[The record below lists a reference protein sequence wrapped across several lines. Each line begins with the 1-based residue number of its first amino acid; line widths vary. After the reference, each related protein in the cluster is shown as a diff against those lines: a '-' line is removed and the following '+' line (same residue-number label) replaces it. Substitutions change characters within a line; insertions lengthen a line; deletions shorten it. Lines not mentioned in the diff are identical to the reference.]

1 MGSSVQVEGS
11 ALERG
16 EEGQSQLS
24 GWKAEPQ
31 YRGWGYTDEAV
42 GTREALQMTPTFSDN
57 RRTQLAAES
66 EDEVR
71 IGVG

>member
-1 MGSSVQVEGS
+1 MGPSVQVEGS

-16 EEGQSQLS
+16 KESQSQLS
-24 GWKAEPQ
+24 AWKAGPQ
-31 YRGWGYTDEAV
+31 YRCWRCMDETV
-42 GTREALQMTPTFSDN
+42 GTREALQMTFTFSDN

>member
-1 MGSSVQVEGS
+1 MGSSVQGKGS

-16 EEGQSQLS
+16 KESQSQLS

-31 YRGWGYTDEAV
+31 HRCWRCMNETV
-42 GTREALQMTPTFSDN
+42 GTREALQMTSTFSDN